1 MRKRIPISEGT
12 TPFSELEQPSVYTG
26 DFDSPAAAEQTHHA
40 PNKALN
46 PDTLGISFHG
56 AARTVTGSK
65 HIIHLPGGR
74 KILLDCGL
82 FQGMGRKTD
91 ALNREWGFEPR
102 EITQVV
108 LSHAHIDHVGL
119 LPKLFKDG
127 YRGAVYC
134 TPATADLA
142 KLLMMD
148 SARIQK
154 QDAKS
159 RGRRRP
165 IEPLYLPEDAE
176 AAVEAMVTV
185 EYGTPYMLDDDV
197 ELLFTEAGHILGS
210 ACVNLRLQN
219 ENGKDLRIAFSGDI
233 GRYHDPLLRA
243 PEDFPQADI
252 ILMETTYGDKLHGA
266 PVPVAEEFLSH
277 IQRTCVDKGG
287 KLIVPAFAVGRT
299 QELLFVLNRLSL
311 EKRLPDVPVYID
323 SPLATDATDT
333 IKEHTELLN
342 DSAQRLMKID
352 DDVFDFP
359 GLQFVE
365 NIDESKAIDRA
376 DEASVII
383 SASGMAEGGRIRAHI
398 AAALEDERNTILLV
412 GHSEPSTLG
421 GQLKAGAD
429 EVAIFGDEYEVLADV
444 AALGSMSAHGDYE
457 DLHHWLDCQDPEK
470 VQTIY
475 LVHGEYQTQQAFR
488 DRLLRKG
495 FKNVEIPEQHS
506 TNPLPAPPSGE

>member
-1 MRKRIPISEGT
+1 MRKRIPIAEGV
-12 TPFSELEQPSVYTG
+12 TPFSELEQPSVYSG
-26 DFDSPAAAEQTHHA
+26 DYDSPNTAAQTRDA
-40 PNKALN
+40 KDSGYMQP
-46 PDTLGISFHG
+46 PSISFHG

-65 HIIHLPGGR
+65 HIIHLAGDR

-91 ALNREWGFEPR
+91 TLNREWGFEPK
-102 EITQVV
+102 EITHVV

-119 LPKLFKDG
+119 LPKLFRDG
-127 YRGAVYC
+127 YRGPVYC

-142 KLLMMD
+142 KLLLID

-159 RGRRRP
+159 RGRRRAV
-165 IEPLYLPEDAE
+165 EPLYLSEDVE

-185 EYGTPYMLDDDV
+185 EYGMPYSLADDI
-197 ELLFTEAGHILGS
+197 ELVFTEAGHILGS
-210 ACVNLRLQN
+210 ACVNLSLRD
-219 ENGKDLRIAFSGDI
+219 EEGKELRIAFSGDI

-243 PEDFPQADI
+243 PDAFPQADI
-252 ILMETTYGDKLHGA
+252 ILMETTYGDKLHGV
-266 PVPVAEEFLSH
+266 PTPVAEELLGH
-277 IQRTCVDKGG
+277 IQRTCVEKGG

-299 QELLFVLNRLSL
+299 QELVYVLNRLSL

-323 SPLATDATDT
+323 SPLANNATET
-333 IKEHTELLN
+333 IKDHAELLN
-342 DSAQRLMKID
+342 DSAQRMMKID

-359 GLQFVE
+359 GLQYIE
-365 NIDESKAIDRA
+365 NIDESKAIDKT

-398 AAALEDERNTILLV
+398 AAALEDERNTILIV

-421 GQLKAGAD
+421 GQLRAGAD

-444 AALGSMSAHGDYE
+444 AELGSMSAHGDYE
-457 DLHHWLDCQDPEK
+457 DLLHWLDCQDAEK
-470 VQTIY
+470 VQAVY

-488 DRLLRKG
+488 ERLIRKG
-495 FKNVEIPEQHS
+495 FRNVEIPSQHS
-506 TNPLPAPPSGE
+506 FAALPRG